1 MRSGGAAG
9 LSTER
14 AGAEQGASRKV
25 HEALF
30 STLSQRAMR
39 LPCGVARQTT
49 SPCEA
54 TTSLARQVQSADAA
68 DDSAAKA
75 MIAAGKARL
84 SITPGYHVP
93 RCTATRH

>member
-9 LSTER
+9 LSAER

-54 TTSLARQVQSADAA
+54 TMSLARQVQSAEDAVGKT
-68 DDSAAKA
+68 AKA
-75 MIAAGKARL
+75 TMSGKA
-84 SITPGYHVP
+84 SIMRGYHVP
-93 RCTATRH
+93 WCIATRH